1 MNNINPKIQTV
12 SVLLAGMDQRKE
24 AIFQMAFKMHASV
37 RYVLVQSNQTPDLIV
52 VDVDNSQGLSLW
64 HDCQRQYAPT
74 PMVLSSII
82 LPEFEV
88 AYLPKPV
95 KVETLFPVLRAAL
108 SGEVTFKPD
117 QALNAAH
124 AVQEKKLSFKQ
135 QAQSL
140 HKSTPTVAAE
150 DLRSALPEAEIKHF
164 NPAGGV
170 LGALKAACKQ
180 EHDCVIL
187 HHDRPLV
194 MIFPSIKKVLL
205 AVPPDVLQTMCQ
217 DDQLVVS
224 TKTIA
229 DNPMWKEHAKVS
241 LLACLWQVAIWS
253 ANGRLIQTLQPDTP
267 IRLKQWPNLTRLAH
281 IPDAMR
287 LSAFLVKAPVSL
299 NMLYKMMRVDLQDI
313 LNFLA
318 ASHSVDLLVVE
329 PVATTQAVVE
339 QTSRQEQADGTHM
352 PAAETPIPAR
362 THAPGMLQRLLRRL
376 SGK

>member
-37 RYVLVQSNQTPDLIV
+37 RYVLVEANQAPDLIV

-64 HDCQRQYAPT
+64 HDCQRQYAPI
-74 PMVLSSII
+74 PMVLSSIM
-82 LPEFEV
+82 LPEFGV

-108 SGEVTFKPD
+108 NGEMTFKPE
-117 QALNAAH
+117 QALSSAH
-124 AVQEKKLSFKQ
+124 AAEEKKLSFKQ

-140 HKSTPTVAAE
+140 HKSTPSLAAE
-150 DLRSALPEAEIKHF
+150 DLRSSLPEAEIKHF
-164 NPAGGV
+164 NPVGGV
-170 LGALKAACKQ
+170 LGALQAACKQ
-180 EHDCVIL
+180 KHDCVVL
-187 HHDRPLV
+187 HHERPLLMV
-194 MIFPSIKKVLL
+194 FPGIEKVLL
-205 AVPPDVLQTMCQ
+205 AVPPDVLQTLCQ
-217 DDQLVVS
+217 DDQLPVHS
-224 TKTIA
+224 KTIA

-253 ANGRLIQTLQPDTP
+253 ANGRLIQSLQPDTP
-267 IRLKQWPNLTRLAH
+267 IRLRQWPNLTRLAH

-299 NMLYKMMRVDLQDI
+299 NMLYKMMRVDLPDI

-318 ASHSVDLLVVE
+318 ASHSIDLLVVE
-329 PVATTQAVVE
+329 PVTTTQTVVE

-352 PAAETPIPAR
+352 AATEAPIPAR